1 MSENHK
7 YYYMKFKD
15 TFFNDPKILLLEQM
29 QDGPLYILLL
39 LKFYLISLPYNGML
53 LIGENLPHTFQ
64 TLAIITRH
72 QVGTVERAIK
82 IFMKFGLIEILA
94 NQTYYMTDIQLF
106 IGQSSTEAERKRME
120 RLRLQQQLP
129 PSTVRADIC
138 PPEIEIS
145 DKERDRDKVRV
156 REKEGQPASPRSAF
170 GPYENIFLSDNE
182 LAALQNELPTSWQ
195 HYIDRLSEYMA
206 SSGRQYQN
214 HAATI
219 RRWAASDQKKNH
231 QQTHSRDYSVDEGET
246 V

>member
-94 NQTYYMTDIQLF
+94 NHTYYMTDIQLF

-156 REKEGQPASPRSAF
+156 REKEGQPIRSAF
-170 GPYENIFLSDNE
+170 GAYQNVFLSDSE
-182 LAALQNELPTSWQ
+182 LVELQNKLPTSWK
-195 HYIDRLSEYMA
+195 HYIDRLSEYMT

-219 RRWAASDQKKNH
+219 RRWAAADQKKSH
-231 QQTHSRDYSVDEGET
+231 QQTYSRDYSVEEGET

>member
-1 MSENHK
+1 M
-7 YYYMKFKD
+7 
-15 TFFNDPKILLLEQM
+15 
-29 QDGPLYILLL
+29 
-39 LKFYLISLPYNGML
+39 
-53 LIGENLPHTFQ
+53 
-64 TLAIITRH
+64 
-72 QVGTVERAIK
+72 
-82 IFMKFGLIEILA
+82 
-94 NQTYYMTDIQLF
+94 
-106 IGQSSTEAERKRME
+106 
-120 RLRLQQQLP
+120 
-129 PSTVRADIC
+129 
-138 PPEIEIS
+138 
-145 DKERDRDKVRV
+145 

-195 HYIDRLSEYMA
+195 HNIDRLSEYMA

>member
-94 NQTYYMTDIQLF
+94 NHTYYMTDIQLF

-145 DKERDRDKVRV
+145 DKER
-156 REKEGQPASPRSAF
+156 S
-170 GPYENIFLSDNE
+170 
-182 LAALQNELPTSWQ
+182 
-195 HYIDRLSEYMA
+195 
-206 SSGRQYQN
+206 
-214 HAATI
+214 
-219 RRWAASDQKKNH
+219 
-231 QQTHSRDYSVDEGET
+231 
-246 V
+246 

>member
-94 NQTYYMTDIQLF
+94 NHTYYMTDIQLF

-138 PPEIEIS
+138 PPEIEIR

-156 REKEGQPASPRSAF
+156 REKEGQPIRSAF
-170 GPYENIFLSDNE
+170 GAYQNVFLSDSE
-182 LAALQNELPTSWQ
+182 LVELQNKLPTSWK
-195 HYIDRLSEYMA
+195 HYIDRLSEYMT

-219 RRWAASDQKKNH
+219 RRWAAADQKKSH
-231 QQTHSRDYSVDEGET
+231 QQTYSRDYSVEEGET

>member
-94 NQTYYMTDIQLF
+94 NHTYYMTDIQLF

-138 PPEIEIS
+138 PPEIEIR

-156 REKEGQPASPRSAF
+156 REQEGQPTRSAF
-170 GPYENIFLSDNE
+170 GAYQNVFLSDDE
-182 LAALQNELPTSWQ
+182 LAELQNDLPTSWQ

-219 RRWAASDQKKNH
+219 RRWAAADQKKSH
-231 QQTHSRDYSVDEGET
+231 PQTYSRDYSVEEGET

>member
-94 NQTYYMTDIQLF
+94 NHTYYMTDIQLF

-182 LAALQNELPTSWQ
+182 LAAYRAVAFRGCRHREIVLCRVYRQCTAGQ
-195 HYIDRLSEYMA
+195 GRFRDDDKLSYHPIA
-206 SSGRQYQN
+206 PDGDVS
-214 HAATI
+214 
-219 RRWAASDQKKNH
+219 RRTD
-231 QQTHSRDYSVDEGET
+231 
-246 V
+246 

>member
-94 NQTYYMTDIQLF
+94 NHTYYMTDIQLF
-106 IGQSSTEAERKRME
+106 IGQSSTEAERKRM
-120 RLRLQQQLP
+120 
-129 PSTVRADIC
+129 
-138 PPEIEIS
+138 
-145 DKERDRDKVRV
+145 
-156 REKEGQPASPRSAF
+156 
-170 GPYENIFLSDNE
+170 
-182 LAALQNELPTSWQ
+182 
-195 HYIDRLSEYMA
+195 
-206 SSGRQYQN
+206 
-214 HAATI
+214 
-219 RRWAASDQKKNH
+219 
-231 QQTHSRDYSVDEGET
+231 
-246 V
+246 